1 MNSIRVASLKDNISR
16 KVSLTTKIFV
26 WSILFE
32 PLIFFH
38 IVPQNISGVG
48 GSISRILQFIVLSIF
63 IFRCLISGK
72 ARIYNPFSLLN
83 RGFSYFYILA
93 IIAGILGYFYG
104 SYSANLSVEFLEQ
117 AKVNSND
124 NLIATLVQSAYFR
137 PLFEY
142 FIALYY
148 FVYFVVLTQYMLTTK
163 ESLNYFFSDPPGP
176 LLICL

>member
-63 IFRCLISGK
+63 IFRFLISGK

-93 IIAGILGYFYG
+93 ISAGILGYFFG
-104 SYSANLSVEFLEQ
+104 SYSANLSVEFLDKNTLLNTSRVKISLSIGKLLNKCKFQ
-117 AKVNSND
+117 KTINSGMKL
-124 NLIATLVQSAYFR
+124 NLH
-137 PLFEY
+137 
-142 FIALYY
+142 
-148 FVYFVVLTQYMLTTK
+148 
-163 ESLNYFFSDPPGP
+163 
-176 LLICL
+176 LLRLEMKNRHS